1 VLSIQNSSKAGDF
14 DKVILVARFHWSGSL
29 LRCVSLR
36 YVREEGE
43 MP

>member
-1 VLSIQNSSKAGDF
+1 MMGGLDEA
-14 DKVILVARFHWSGSL
+14 ILVASLHWSDSL

-43 MP
+43 MF